1 MKKIY
6 TKMFTEQ
13 NNEKRHE
20 IDYSMIDP
28 EKLNQQ

>member
-13 NNEKRHE
+13 NNENRYE
-20 IDYSMIDP
+20 IDYSMIDH